1 MIGVST
7 IPVDLTSWFNNPGM
21 TTDECRGAGDFDGV
35 GGSYPFAD
43 LAHLAGQ
50 PVGLAPESD
59 GSGAPDNIVC
69 EGQTLSL
76 PERTLIRGVVVL
88 GTAEMGS
95 YREPLTLVAE
105 DGRRVGLMLGLS
117 DLAAGEP
124 AFGEQCWALTS
135 HYHRA
140 EGDDF
145 AFRPRLWR
153 ADLPV
158 VPAVRAALLVLPS
171 NPLIHVFGL
180 ALVSAT
186 ESEE

>member
-1 MIGVST
+1 MRTAST
-7 IPVDLTSWFNNPGM
+7 VPVDLTPWFNNPGM
-21 TTDECRGAGDFDGV
+21 TTDECRSAGDFDGV

-43 LAHLAGQ
+43 LAHLVGQ
-50 PVGLAPESD
+50 PVGLAPTSD

-76 PERTLIRGVVVL
+76 PERMVVQGLIVL

-95 YREPLTLVAE
+95 YREPLTIVAT
-105 DGRRVGLMLGLS
+105 DGSSVQLMLGLS

-124 AFGEQCWALTS
+124 AFGEHCWALTS

-153 ADLPV
+153 ADLSV
-158 VPAVRAALLVLPS
+158 APAIRGVQIALPS
-171 NPLIHVFGL
+171 NPLFHVFGL
-180 ALVSAT
+180 ALVLVDW
-186 ESEE
+186 SEE